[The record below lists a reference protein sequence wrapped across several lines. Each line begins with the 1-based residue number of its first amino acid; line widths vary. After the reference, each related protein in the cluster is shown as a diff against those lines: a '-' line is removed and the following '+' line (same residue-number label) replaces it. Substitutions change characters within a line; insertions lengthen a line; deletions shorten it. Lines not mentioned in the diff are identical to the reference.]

1 MKAGEVHETTYL
13 KLPSSMENRTQIVG
27 TINKT
32 TFRSQAQTSFSK
44 SLLLTKH
51 MSSEVAWHEDSVCSS
66 SGECLECYQHMNPQ
80 REVDYAS
87 EV

>member
-1 MKAGEVHETTYL
+1 MKAGEVHETSYL
-13 KLPSSMENRTQIVG
+13 KLPSSMENRTQIIG

-32 TFRSQAQTSFSK
+32 TFRSQAQPPLSK
-44 SLLLTKH
+44 SLLPTKPV
-51 MSSEVAWHEDSVCSS
+51 SSEVAWHEDSVCSS
-66 SGECLECYQHMNPQ
+66 FGESLECYQHMNQQ

>member
-32 TFRSQAQTSFSK
+32 TFRSQAQASF
-44 SLLLTKH
+44 
-51 MSSEVAWHEDSVCSS
+51 
-66 SGECLECYQHMNPQ
+66 
-80 REVDYAS
+80 
-87 EV
+87 